1 MVSSNIRLWELQ
13 VLEKE
18 SRETANLTV
27 LTSPLP
33 QRIVI
38 VTLKMVPS
46 VINKVGQEERLKLK
60 INTDPQLTRRS
71 RRL

>member
-1 MVSSNIRLWELQ
+1 MLQ

-18 SRETANLTV
+18 SKETANLIVLTV

-60 INTDPQLTRRS
+60 INTDPQLLS
-71 RRL
+71 